1 MSKSDIVRLQHM
13 LDAAKKAVKFV
24 SGKKREDLN
33 SEEILAMGLVRYLEI
48 IGEASK
54 TVSKTVRDDNVEIPW
69 AQIARTRDR
78 LIHGYFDVDL
88 DIVWN
93 ILTKNI
99 PLLIEQLENV
109 LEDLKKRKYSM
120 NVIFH

>member
-1 MSKSDIVRLQHM
+1 MSKSDRVRLLHM
-13 LDAAKKAVKFV
+13 VDAAKKAVAAV
-24 SGKKREDLN
+24 SKIKRADLN

-54 TVSKTVRDDNVEIPW
+54 TISKSIRDDNPDIPW

-93 ILTKNI
+93 ILTKNL
-99 PLLIEQLENV
+99 PVLIDQLNELIKN
-109 LEDLKKRKYSM
+109 LPEKS
-120 NVIFH
+120 

>member
-54 TVSKTVRDDNVEIPW
+54 TVSKTVRDENVEIPW

-109 LEDLKKRKYSM
+109 LEDLKKRK
-120 NVIFH
+120 